1 MPLIYLRKLTIILWY
16 HLIPSP
22 YSNFFPNFPP
32 NVFLQL
38 TGVLLIC
45 IIYVHCM
52 LFFSNH
58 FSVTVLFDSYN
69 FPLKSEVGFVEFI
82 LQLSKLANR

>member
-1 MPLIYLRKLTIILWY
+1 
-16 HLIPSP
+16 
-22 YSNFFPNFPP
+22 
-32 NVFLQL
+32 
-38 TGVLLIC
+38 
-45 IIYVHCM
+45 M